1 MWGALA
7 TIGAA
12 GISAA
17 SQYAV
22 NQRNLQNANSRWSD
36 QVNLANTQH
45 QREVMDLRAAGLN
58 PILSAQGSGAAVP
71 NGNVPQIDNP
81 LSGLTDGINSA
92 LTGYQQRQLAKQSIS
107 KSRAEVDNLVAQNDN
122 LRAQNNLI
130 DAQTAKTR
138 AEART
143 AGEGDF
149 SRNYY
154 GIKNVGSDLFS
165 TARQAADIIYE
176 DALRLKKEAQEK
188 HPDSKVKQAIDI
200 YKNDIKLN
208 YDRFKRYYNKIPN
221 SVKALVPLFL

>member
-7 TIGAA
+7 TVGAA

-17 SQYAV
+17 SQYAT
-22 NQRNLQNANSRWSD
+22 NQANIQNANARFGD
-36 QVNLANTQH
+36 QINLANTQH
-45 QREVMDLRAAGLN
+45 QREVNDLRAAGLN
-58 PILSAQGSGAAVP
+58 PILSAQGNGAAVP
-71 NGNVPQIDNP
+71 SGNMPQMDNP
-81 LSGLTDGINSA
+81 LSGLTDSINSA
-92 LTGYQQRQLAKQSIS
+92 LSGYQQRQLARQSIR

-138 AEART
+138 AESRT

-149 SRNYY
+149 SRNYF

-165 TARQAADIIYE
+165 TAKQAADIIYE
-176 DALRLKKEAQEK
+176 DAMKLKKEAEDK
-188 HPDSKVKQAIDI
+188 HPDSKTKQAIDI

-208 YDRFKRYYNKIPN
+208 YDRIKRYYNKVPKPL
-221 SVKALVPLFL
+221 KALLPLFL